1 MSKRYPVRNR
11 AQTKHLLRC
20 EGEDAQ
26 HDHRRLKGNK
36 ERTAAQERL
45 DDKQVKRASK
55 RVRFRQ
61 DMFYPVQTDEL
72 YCPLEPGDSLP
83 LHSNPHMAVLDRLWT
98 DELTD
103 GEADHVADWTHYF
116 SHSPNTGEDDPPD
129 TRWEEICA
137 FSGVK
142 SGCEIPNLMD
152 EVTHAYVDSKPGRP
166 PK

>member
-45 DDKQVKRASK
+45 DDKQAKRASK

-61 DMFYPVQTDEL
+61 DMFYPVLTDEL

-83 LHSNPHMAVLDRLWT
+83 LH
-98 DELTD
+98 
-103 GEADHVADWTHYF
+103 
-116 SHSPNTGEDDPPD
+116 
-129 TRWEEICA
+129 
-137 FSGVK
+137 
-142 SGCEIPNLMD
+142 
-152 EVTHAYVDSKPGRP
+152 
-166 PK
+166 

>member
-1 MSKRYPVRNR
+1 
-11 AQTKHLLRC
+11 
-20 EGEDAQ
+20 
-26 HDHRRLKGNK
+26 
-36 ERTAAQERL
+36 
-45 DDKQVKRASK
+45 
-55 RVRFRQ
+55 
-61 DMFYPVQTDEL
+61 
-72 YCPLEPGDSLP
+72 
-83 LHSNPHMAVLDRLWT
+83 MAVLDRLWT

-152 EVTHAYVDSKPGRP
+152 EVTRASTMQGASRVVDAAAEVNALGIAGQIHFLLWGFMCKPTGLGSSQCVDCGFILHWYF
-166 PK
+166 